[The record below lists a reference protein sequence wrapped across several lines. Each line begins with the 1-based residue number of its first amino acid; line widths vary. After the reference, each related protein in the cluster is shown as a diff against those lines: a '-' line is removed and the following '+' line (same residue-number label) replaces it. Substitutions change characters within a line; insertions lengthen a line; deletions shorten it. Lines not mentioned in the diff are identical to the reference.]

1 MSESS
6 LYYWNG
12 LRYLAGEPRMIR
24 FTVCVLLAIAA
35 LGFSVTG
42 RIDHSDGG
50 VLLDKIKQARH
61 ELRDEKVQLMKGV
74 VGTRQVRV
82 SRRRYA
88 TIPVIGIVARE
99 MAIAVMDTQGSITVA
114 RAVKRTEG
122 FQVQTPGLTLSM
134 RRENGINSD
143 ISCIQPAGGVVLA
156 VKYPVSNEGGR
167 FGPGSE
173 TLEVVYTPYSA
184 ELATEAVLQ
193 RGIELQHHLIDKA
206 YSKLK
211 DRQVISRA
219 FPGRLVA
226 KVIPEEIVTVLLM
239 NEHIDPS
246 QFNSSGLAEPLVR
259 QVLTIIAT
267 NDDHAYAYS
276 VSPAGARGLVQMIP
290 STYAL
295 IRGRYPEA
303 RLDPDFS
310 SGMADPLNA
319 VMAQVLLCDSDWQ
332 SIRSRV
338 DIPAEKVGPYLAAAY
353 NGGVGRVLSILAN
366 EETQWMEAPESNNRP
381 TMTVTRKVPVRV
393 RSRNGRTRTAF
404 VIRRYSQPIFR
415 AETNK
420 YVRQYHWINDFF
432 VKKGVKGFTAF
443 PTQQ

>member
-1 MSESS
+1 
-6 LYYWNG
+6 
-12 LRYLAGEPRMIR
+12 MIR
-24 FTVCVLLAIAA
+24 FTVCILMAVAG
-35 LGFSVTG
+35 LGFASLG
-42 RIDHSDGG
+42 RFDHSDGG
-50 VLLDKIKQARH
+50 ILLDKIKQARH
-61 ELRDEKVQLMKGV
+61 ELRDERVQLIKGQ

-82 SRRRYA
+82 GRRRYI
-88 TIPVIGIVARE
+88 TVPVIGIVARE
-99 MAIAVMDTQGSITVA
+99 MAIAVMDPQGAIKVA

-122 FQVQTPGLTLSM
+122 FEVQTPGLTLSM

-173 TLEVVYTPYSA
+173 TLEVVYTPYSG
-184 ELATEAVLQ
+184 EIATQAVVA

-206 YSKLK
+206 YSRLK
-211 DRQVISRA
+211 DRQVFSRA
-219 FPGRLVA
+219 FPGKLVA
-226 KVIPEEIVTVLLM
+226 KVIPEDIVTVLLM

-246 QFNSSGLAEPLVR
+246 QFTSAGLAEPLVK

-290 STYAL
+290 STYSL

-303 RLDPDFS
+303 RLDPDFA
-310 SGMADPLNA
+310 SGMGDPLNA

-338 DIPAEKVGPYLAAAY
+338 ELPAEKAGPYLAAAY

-366 EETQWMEAPESNNRP
+366 DETQWMEAPESNNRP
-381 TMTVTRKVPVRV
+381 TMTVSRRVPVRV
-393 RSRNGRTRTAF
+393 RSRGRTRTTY
-404 VIRRYSQPIFR
+404 VIRSYSQPIFR

-432 VKKGVKGFTAF
+432 VKQGVKGFTAF
-443 PTQQ
+443 PKQE